1 MVIFDHHIY
10 NKDKY
15 IEEGLHLKP
24 NNLSFV
30 VTAWKYWI
38 GLFKFSDFDWL
49 TNLQLNQQITQLD
62 YSQCKYYCFHQNA
75 K

>member
-49 TNLQLNQQITQLD
+49 TNLQLNQ
-62 YSQCKYYCFHQNA
+62 
-75 K
+75 